1 MLYQNAIVSGLVAGV
16 LARLFMLRLDYRQY
30 PTYPHDL
37 ITHIALGAIAALIG
51 AVFIPALLLKEF
63 TAVTFLTIAAE
74 QSQTCRIWKERLC

>member
-51 AVFIPALLLKEF
+51 AVFIPAL
-63 TAVTFLTIAAE
+63 
-74 QSQTCRIWKERLC
+74 R